1 MKLMLISIDPD
12 VVGGMKME
20 GQNTNENVISL
31 FSPRKDLVNPEQ
43 SADSSVA
50 AAESS
55 FEDAIRRNEEN
66 RKRMMQDRLKA
77 NKGVL
82 KSYRIKN

>member
-1 MKLMLISIDPD
+1 MKLKLKSIDP

-20 GQNTNENVISL
+20 GQSTNENVISL
-31 FSPRKDLVNPEQ
+31 FSARKEATKPVQTAEI
-43 SADSSVA
+43 SAETIDTSL
-50 AAESS
+50 
-55 FEDAIRRNEEN
+55 EDAIRRNEEN